1 MLMEREVVEAKTRR
15 ERKGMLRKFDPIY
28 AILMV
33 AVLIAV
39 GFNIVLSRQ
48 LRTVKARPGDVTGT
62 LAGPPQAQPGDM
74 VPAFKTVDLQGKP
87 SGVVYDLSKK
97 YLLYVF
103 SPSCEVCKHEL
114 PMWGSIAADAR
125 AKQWSV
131 FAVSID
137 PLELTQAELKNQNL
151 GFDVLIMPNMALRRA
166 YRVVSIPQVMLVN
179 ARGVVEWVHY
189 GALKQDDI
197 TELLTKINSGS

>member
-1 MLMEREVVEAKTRR
+1 MEREVVEAKPRG
-15 ERKGMLRKFDPIY
+15 EGKGMLRRFDPVY
-28 AILMV
+28 AVLMV

-39 GFNIVLSRQ
+39 GFNVVLSRQ
-48 LRTVKARPGDVTGT
+48 VRTLKVRPAEVSGT
-62 LAGPPQAQPGDM
+62 LAGPPQTQAGDM

-87 SGVVYDLSKK
+87 SGIVYDLSKK
-97 YLLYVF
+97 YLVYVF
-103 SPSCEVCKHEL
+103 SPACEVCKHEM
-114 PMWGSIAADAR
+114 PMWSSIAADAR

-137 PLELTQAELKNQNL
+137 PLELTQAELKNRDL
-151 GFDVLIMPNMALRRA
+151 GFDVLIMPNMAVRRA

-189 GALKQDDI
+189 GALKQDEI
-197 TELLTKINSGS
+197 TELLTKINAGS